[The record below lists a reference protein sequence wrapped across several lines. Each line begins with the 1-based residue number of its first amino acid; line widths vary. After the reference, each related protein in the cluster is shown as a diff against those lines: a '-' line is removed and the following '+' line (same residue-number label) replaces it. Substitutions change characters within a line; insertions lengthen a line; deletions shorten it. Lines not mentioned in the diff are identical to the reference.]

1 MSKTTHSTENQE
13 NLQSDTIQKP
23 KLTKKENLMQM
34 LKFVLFSISA
44 GVIQIILTEG
54 LVLIGLKDKLYWIAY
69 LVGLVASVVW
79 NFTFNR
85 KFTFKSANNIPLA
98 MTLVAVFYAVFTPLS
113 TWWGHLL
120 TVNAKWPEILV
131 TAFNMIIN
139 FVLEFLYDRFVVFK
153 NSINTN
159 DLAKK
164 KDNLQNTHS
173 TTQVEDNKLNT
184 QENTIDKSNK

>member
-1 MSKTTHSTENQE
+1 MSETTHNVENKEDVQST
-13 NLQSDTIQKP
+13 TTQKP

-54 LVLIGLKDKLYWIAY
+54 LVLVGLKDKLYWIAY

-120 TVNAKWPEILV
+120 TVKANWPEILV

-139 FVLEFLYDRFVVFK
+139 FVLEFLYDRFVVFR

-164 KDNLQNTHS
+164 KEDSNEQPT
-173 TTQVEDNKLNT
+173 TTQTEDNKPAE
-184 QENTIDKSNK
+184 QENLNKNDK

>member
-1 MSKTTHSTENQE
+1 MSETTHNVENKEDIQST
-13 NLQSDTIQKP
+13 TIQKP

-54 LVLIGLKDKLYWIAY
+54 LVLVGLKDKLYWIAY

-120 TVNAKWPEILV
+120 TVKANWPEILV

-139 FVLEFLYDRFVVFK
+139 FVLEFLYDRFVVFR

-164 KDNLQNTHS
+164 KEGSNEQAV
-173 TTQVEDNKLNT
+173 TTQTEDNKPAE
-184 QENTIDKSNK
+184 QENLNKNDK